1 MDVTSLYTNIDQT
14 EGIQCTLKYVREH
27 QELVPTYVP
36 NGVLRKLLELVLQHN
51 VFDFN
56 GTTYRQ
62 KYGTAMGTSLAPPFA
77 ILYMASLEEPFLQ
90 SRRLKPLL
98 FKRYIDDIFMIWPH
112 GLDELKTFVQE
123 FNNLRPRI
131 KLTFEAYQTAANFLD
146 TTVYK
151 GRRHRENGHL
161 DIKPF
166 FKSTNSMHYLHFTSN
181 HFKSVFKG
189 IVVGEATRFLRN
201 SSDERVFQN
210 TIYQF
215 QQALKLRGYP
225 DHFVSKH
232 LENVK
237 LGIKINGTQQQY
249 QRKKYKTHIGTMLP
263 STQQEAMPNR
273 DRKNGNPEKG
283 PTTDIQENPLM
294 SYTVGKTTHNILV
307 RAALPGPAR
316 PSLDNNFTRASFHQH
331 CTTENCHL

>member
-1 MDVTSLYTNIDQT
+1 MQIVESTTVPDDCLLVTMDVTSLYTNIDQT

-131 KLTFEAYQTAANFLD
+131 KLTFEASQTAANFLD

-181 HFKSVFKG
+181 HPKSVFKG
-189 IVVGEATRFLRN
+189 IVVGEALC
-201 SSDERVFQN
+201 S
-210 TIYQF
+210 
-215 QQALKLRGYP
+215 RG
-225 DHFVSKH
+225 
-232 LENVK
+232 
-237 LGIKINGTQQQY
+237 
-249 QRKKYKTHIGTMLP
+249 
-263 STQQEAMPNR
+263 
-273 DRKNGNPEKG
+273 
-283 PTTDIQENPLM
+283 
-294 SYTVGKTTHNILV
+294 
-307 RAALPGPAR
+307 
-316 PSLDNNFTRASFHQH
+316 
-331 CTTENCHL
+331 